1 MEKKM
6 KNILYI
12 FFLAGLCLAL
22 FSCANN
28 SSTSSTASTTTEL
41 EGTWVTSC
49 YASGSSYYIQTV
61 IVSGTDVTMKVKV
74 HTDSSCSTDNGTWID
89 TYSSLSIGDNVTFVS
104 GSTGHYFSVAV
115 STFTYTPTLAS
126 DVSTLNAASWC
137 GYSNWTLNTA
147 KDYTGKTCGSTS
159 YSVANTTYLGLYML
173 VGNNLFT
180 GTYSS
185 DGNYPTSVYT
195 SIPIVKQ

>member
-1 MEKKM
+1 M
-6 KNILYI
+6 KNIYI
-12 FFLAGLCLAL
+12 ILILIFSFTII
-22 FSCANN
+22 SCAKK
-28 SSTSSTASTTTEL
+28 SDTSSTTTATTEV
-41 EGTWVTSC
+41 EGTWLTNC
-49 YASGSSYYIQTV
+49 YGSGSSYYIQTL
-61 IVSGTDVTMKVKV
+61 IVSGTDISHKYEQ

-126 DVSTLNAASWC
+126 DVSAMNASSWC
-137 GYSNWTLNTA
+137 GYSNWTINTV

-180 GTYSS
+180 GDFSS
-185 DGNYPTSVYT
+185 TGNYPTSVYT
-195 SIPIVKQ
+195 AIPLVKQ

>member
-1 MEKKM
+1 M

-61 IVSGTDVTMKVKV
+61 IVSGTDISHKYEQ

-126 DVSTLNAASWC
+126 DVSAMNASSWC
-137 GYSNWTLNTA
+137 GYSNWTINTV

-180 GTYSS
+180 GDFSS
-185 DGNYPTSVYT
+185 TGNYPTSVYT
-195 SIPIVKQ
+195 AIPLVKQ

>member
-1 MEKKM
+1 M
-6 KNILYI
+6 KNIYI
-12 FFLAGLCLAL
+12 ILILFLS
-22 FSCANN
+22 FIIISCAKK
-28 SSTSSTASTTTEL
+28 SDTSSTTTTTTEL
-41 EGTWVTSC
+41 EGTWVTNC
-49 YASGSSYYIQTV
+49 YASGSTYYIQTV
-61 IVSGTDVTMKVKV
+61 IVSGTDISHKNEQ

-126 DVSTLNAASWC
+126 DVSAMNASSWC
-137 GYSNWTLNTA
+137 GYSNWTINTV
-147 KDYTGKTCGSTS
+147 KDYTGKTCGSKS

-180 GTYSS
+180 GDFSS
-185 DGNYPTSVYT
+185 TGNYPTSVYT
-195 SIPIVKQ
+195 SVPLVKQ

>member
-1 MEKKM
+1 M
-6 KNILYI
+6 KYLNTIFILI
-12 FFLAGLCLAL
+12 FSFIIL
-22 FSCANN
+22 SCAKKDD
-28 SSTSSTASTTTEL
+28 SSTSTTTTEL
-41 EGTWVTSC
+41 EGTWVTNC

-61 IVSGTDVTMKVKV
+61 IVSGTDISHKNEQQ
-74 HTDSSCSTDNGTWID
+74 TDSSCSTDNGTWID

-126 DVSTLNAASWC
+126 DVSAMNASSWC
-137 GYSNWTLNTA
+137 GYSNWTINTV

-173 VGNNLFT
+173 VGNNLFV
-180 GTYSS
+180 GDFSS
-185 DGNYPTSVYT
+185 TGNYPTSVYT
-195 SIPIVKQ
+195 AIPLVKQ

>member
-1 MEKKM
+1 MR
-6 KNILYI
+6 NIYI
-12 FFLAGLCLAL
+12 ILILIFSFTIL
-22 FSCANN
+22 SCAKK
-28 SSTSSTASTTTEL
+28 SDTSSTTTTTTEL
-41 EGTWVTSC
+41 EGTWVTNC
-49 YASGSSYYIQTV
+49 YASGSTYYIQTV
-61 IVSGTDVTMKVKV
+61 IVSGTDISRKNEQ

-104 GSTGHYFSVAV
+104 GSTGHYFSLAV

-126 DVSTLNAASWC
+126 DVSAMNASSWC
-137 GYSNWTLNTA
+137 GYSNWTINTV

-159 YSVANTTYLGLYML
+159 YAVTNTTYLGLYML

-180 GTYSS
+180 GDFSS

-195 SIPIVKQ
+195 AIPLVKQ

>member
-1 MEKKM
+1 MKKM
-6 KNILYI
+6 IYVLVI
-12 FFLAGLCLAL
+12 SFLSFTL
-22 FSCANN
+22 FSCAKK
-28 SSTSSTASTTTEL
+28 SDTSSTTTTTTEV
-41 EGTWVTSC
+41 EGTWVTNC

-61 IVSGTDVTMKVKV
+61 IVSGTDISHKNEQ

-126 DVSTLNAASWC
+126 DVSAMNASSWC
-137 GYSNWTLNTA
+137 GYSNWTINTV

-159 YSVANTTYLGLYML
+159 YSVANTTYLSIYKL
-173 VGNNLFT
+173 VGNNLYLGSFGTT
-180 GTYSS
+180 GS
-185 DGNYPTSVYT
+185 YPNSVSNAKAY
-195 SIPIVKQ
+195 IKQ